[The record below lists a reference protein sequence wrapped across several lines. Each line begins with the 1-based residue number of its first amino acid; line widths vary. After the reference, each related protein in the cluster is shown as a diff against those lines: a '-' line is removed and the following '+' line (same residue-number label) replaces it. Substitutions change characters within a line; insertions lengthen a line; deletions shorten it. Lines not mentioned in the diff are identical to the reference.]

1 MLRRAGEGEAGGAH
15 APSNISRNARP
26 PGMAIPPEVDLRLPV
41 LGLLGDG
48 ATRTIVWV
56 TDRMADRFGLDDA
69 ERGEVHAVS
78 GRPKF
83 GMRVRQAVSHLRI
96 ADYLAN
102 SETGSFAITQ
112 AGRTALAS
120 RPGRMTNEF
129 LMSHSTAYRRHRDAQ
144 AARKRRLGGGA
155 GTPAESEGMIA
166 ILDVLGVKGQGGPED
181 HARLHKGWRDLLSA
195 SRYLLDDSEALRG
208 RYTLSA
214 FSDTMFVTASASGT
228 AVAEDLLLAFSD
240 VAWRLVVRSIES
252 DVPVR
257 GCVSYGRYY
266 GGARGLFTG
275 RAVDE
280 AARYH
285 ALPQWIGVSA
295 APSANRAL
303 SRSIRRRSDP
313 RNRFYT
319 RYDIPLGSSVERDA
333 WVVNWPRQY
342 DDEEPGEAM
351 ESVLARIDGKLDG
364 ITDVDA
370 ALKWRNTRKFCTD
383 MLAE

>member
-1 MLRRAGEGEAGGAH
+1 MAM
-15 APSNISRNARP
+15 
-26 PGMAIPPEVDLRLPV
+26 PGEVDLRLPI
-41 LGLLGDG
+41 LGLLADGDVH
-48 ATRTIVWV
+48 AIAEV
-56 TDRMADRFGLDDA
+56 TDRMADRFGLGEG
-69 ERGEVHAVS
+69 ERGETHAVS

-83 GMRVRQAVSHLRI
+83 GMRVRHAVSQLRI
-96 ADYLAN
+96 AGYLSNA
-102 SETGSFAITQ
+102 EIGSFAITR
-112 AGRTALAS
+112 AGRAALAS
-120 RPGRMTNEF
+120 GPGRLTNEF
-129 LMSHSTAYRRHRDAQ
+129 LLSHSTAYRLHRDRQ
-144 AARKRRLGGGA
+144 AARKRAPGGGA
-155 GTPAESEGMIA
+155 GAPAETEGMVA
-166 ILDVLGVKGQGGPED
+166 ILDVLGTRGQGGPED
-181 HARLHKGWRDLLSA
+181 HARLHGGWRDLLSSA
-195 SRYLLDDSEALRG
+195 QHLIGCSEALSG
-208 RYTLSA
+208 RCTLSA
-214 FSDTMFVTASASGT
+214 FSDTMFVTAASAGPAGGGPGT
-228 AVAEDLLLAFSD
+228 EDLLIAFSD
-240 VAWRLVVRSIES
+240 IAWRLVVRSIED

-266 GGARGLFTG
+266 AGAPSLFTG
-275 RAVDE
+275 SAEDE

-285 ALPQWIGVSA
+285 ELPQWIGVSA

-303 SRSIRRRSDP
+303 SRAIRRRSDP

-351 ESVLARIDGKLDG
+351 ENVLCRIDGKLDR

>member
-1 MLRRAGEGEAGGAH
+1 MPGSRRRWRA
-15 APSNISRNARP
+15 APQSNISRNAP
-26 PGMAIPPEVDLRLPV
+26 PPAMAMPPEVDLRLPV
-41 LGLLGDG
+41 LDLLGDG

-56 TDRMADRFGLDDA
+56 TDRMADRFGLDDG

-112 AGRTALAS
+112 SGRTALAA

-129 LMSHSTAYRRHRDAQ
+129 LMSHSTAYRQHRDAQ
-144 AARKRRLGGGA
+144 AARKRKLGGGP
-155 GTPAESEGMIA
+155 GMPAETEGMVA

-181 HARLHKGWRDLLSA
+181 HARLHEGWRDLLSA
-195 SRYLLDDSEALRG
+195 SRYLLEDSKELRG

-214 FSDTMFVTASASGT
+214 FSDTMFVTASASGADGT
-228 AVAEDLLLAFSD
+228 AAGAEDLLLAFSD
-240 VAWRLVVRSIES
+240 IAWRLVVRSIES

-266 GGARGLFTG
+266 EGAQNLFTG

-303 SRSIRRRSDP
+303 SSQPNSGP
-313 RNRFYT
+313 YGGG
-319 RYDIPLGSSVERDA
+319 LGSRISSILTL
-333 WVVNWPRQY
+333 
-342 DDEEPGEAM
+342 M
-351 ESVLARIDGKLDG
+351 ES
-364 ITDVDA
+364 TA
-370 ALKWRNTRKFCTD
+370 ASDIRGT
-383 MLAE
+383 

>member
-1 MLRRAGEGEAGGAH
+1 
-15 APSNISRNARP
+15 
-26 PGMAIPPEVDLRLPV
+26 MAMPPEVDLRLPV
-41 LGLLGDG
+41 LGLLSDG
-48 ATRTIVWV
+48 GVHTIAEV
-56 TDRMADRFGLDDA
+56 TGRMADRFGLGEEERA
-69 ERGEVHAVS
+69 ETYAVS

-83 GMRVRQAVSHLRI
+83 GMRVRHAVSQLRI
-96 ADYLAN
+96 AEYLSNA
-102 SETGSFAITQ
+102 EIGSFSITR
-112 AGRTALAS
+112 AGHAALSSGAP
-120 RPGRMTNEF
+120 RLTNEY
-129 LMSHSTAYRRHRDAQ
+129 LLLHSTAYRLHKDEQ
-144 AARKRRLGGGA
+144 AERKRALGGGA
-155 GTPAESEGMIA
+155 AAPVETEGMVA
-166 ILDVLGVKGQGGPED
+166 ILDMLGTKGQGGPGD
-181 HARLHKGWRDLLSA
+181 HARLHAGWRDLLSSA
-195 SRYLLDDSEALRG
+195 QHLIGCSGALGG
-208 RYTLSA
+208 RCTLSA
-214 FSDTMFVTASASGT
+214 FSDTMFVTAAAPEPAPGGGGGGGP
-228 AVAEDLLLAFSD
+228 APEDMLIAFSD
-240 VAWRLVVRSIES
+240 IAWRLVVRSIEK

-266 GGARGLFTG
+266 AGASSLFTG
-275 RAVDE
+275 SAVDE

-285 ALPQWIGVSA
+285 ELPQWIGVSA

-333 WVVNWPRQY
+333 WVVNWPRRY

-351 ESVLARIDGKLDG
+351 ENVLGRIDGKLDG